1 MYRFGQALPI
11 TAREPSPLQFPAQP
25 PPGELFNQP
34 G

>member
-25 PPGELFNQP
+25 PGELFNQP